1 MAAHLNFLKGYVGR
15 HPYLLPV
22 SFQSLLKPVV
32 VQFATWRELL
42 LAIIQKLHDFHILL
56 EAAISKPCRVHD
68 EWVFDF
74 FQVSLEQ
81 LKILDVFLFR
91 LR

>member
-1 MAAHLNFLKGYVGR
+1 MAAHLNFLEGYVGR

-22 SFQSLLKPVV
+22 SFQTLFEPVV
-32 VQFATWRELL
+32 VQFATWCELL
-42 LAIIQKLHDFHILL
+42 LTIIQELHDFHILL

-68 EWVFDF
+68 KRMFDF

-81 LKILDVFLFR
+81 FKILDVFLFR